1 MHCKGLILGVGL
13 GMVAGA
19 VAVMMLPSNC
29 TVRKMAC
36 KAADKVED
44 VAWKVSDKL
53 NQSMDMM

>member
-44 VAWKVSDKL
+44 AAWRMGDKMA
-53 NQSMDMM
+53 QEFDM

>member
-29 TVRKMAC
+29 TARKLAT

-44 VAWKVSDKL
+44 VAWRVGDKMA
-53 NQSMDMM
+53 QEFDM

>member
-19 VAVMMLPSNC
+19 VAVMMMPANSPGRRL
-29 TVRKMAC
+29 AC

-44 VAWKVSDKL
+44 AAWRMGDKMC
-53 NQSMDMM
+53 QEFDM

>member
-19 VAVMMLPSNC
+19 VAVMMLPSSC

-44 VAWKVSDKL
+44 AAWRMGDKMR
-53 NQSMDMM
+53 QEFDM